1 MSEPIVVTR
10 ALTKKYG
17 AAAAVEDVDLCLEKG
32 QIYGLVGRN
41 GAGKTTI
48 IRMLTAQTL
57 PTSGEIELFG
67 ETTPQGL
74 STARARIGA
83 MVEIPSFYPYLTAA
97 ENLEYYRRQR
107 GIPGPGCVEQVLE
120 QVGLQDAGKK
130 KFKQFSLGMKQRLG
144 LGLALMNHPDVLL
157 LDEPI
162 NGLDPEG
169 IVEFRE
175 LLLQLNRERQTTIL
189 ISSHILSELSTLATH
204 YAFIEKGRV
213 LESVSADRLREKC
226 RECLELTVDDAARA
240 ARVLEEQLG
249 TRDFEVLPHNK
260 LRLYTF
266 LDQPQTVN
274 RVLLENGVGLISAQQ
289 RSSDLED
296 YFLSLIGGH
305 HAAGKEGF

>member
-169 IVEFRE
+169 IVEFRN
-175 LLLQLNRERQTTIL
+175 LLLDLNRQRETTIL
-189 ISSHILSELSTLATH
+189 ISSHILSELSNVATH
-204 YAFIEKGRV
+204 FGFLDKGHM
-213 LESVSADRLREKC
+213 LEQSSAQKLQEKC
-226 RECLELTVDDAARA
+226 RACLQLTVDDASRA
-240 ARVLEEQLG
+240 ALALEQRLG
-249 TRDFEVLPHNK
+249 TRDYEVLPGNV
-260 LRLYTF
+260 LRLYDF
-266 LDQPQTVN
+266 LERPQVVAATLAETKVA
-274 RVLLENGVGLISAQQ
+274 LLGLESRSAN
-289 RSSDLED
+289 LED
-296 YFLSLIGGH
+296 YFLSLIGGVH
-305 HAAGKEGF
+305 HG

>member
-97 ENLEYYRRQR
+97 ENLEYYRR
-107 GIPGPGCVEQVLE
+107 
-120 QVGLQDAGKK
+120 
-130 KFKQFSLGMKQRLG
+130 
-144 LGLALMNHPDVLL
+144 HPH
-157 LDEPI
+157 
-162 NGLDPEG
+162 
-169 IVEFRE
+169 
-175 LLLQLNRERQTTIL
+175 Q
-189 ISSHILSELSTLATH
+189 
-204 YAFIEKGRV
+204 
-213 LESVSADRLREKC
+213 
-226 RECLELTVDDAARA
+226 
-240 ARVLEEQLG
+240 
-249 TRDFEVLPHNK
+249 
-260 LRLYTF
+260 
-266 LDQPQTVN
+266 
-274 RVLLENGVGLISAQQ
+274 ENL
-289 RSSDLED
+289 
-296 YFLSLIGGH
+296 
-305 HAAGKEGF
+305 